1 MRVPRGTDYIYSYCV
16 KINNVPLNLTGAS
29 ITFTVKNT
37 KDGDIY
43 FQRKNTVA
51 GGGDTQIEI
60 VSASDGLILIK
71 IDRANT
77 LNLTRRDCWCDLYV
91 AISTKDYVPLYEPF
105 IISKTALTGS
115 ETEIGIDIHPSKTLR
130 YLVTNN
136 STLTRKGGAGWT
148 TEPTVEFDGANI
160 KITSV
165 DSEFTSGLT
174 KVTLTNE
181 NISYDANG
189 SGSSTTGLIYIY
201 PLSGDYPFMFFI
213 NIYS

>member
-1 MRVPRGTDYIYSYCV
+1 MRVPRGTDYIHSYCV

-37 KDGDIY
+37 RDGDIY
-43 FQRKNTVA
+43 FQRKNTAA
-51 GGGDTQIEI
+51 GGGDTQIEV

-71 IDRANT
+71 LDRSNT
-77 LNLTRRDCWCDLYV
+77 LNLTRRDCWCDLYIS
-91 AISTKDYVPLYEPF
+91 ISTSDYVPMYEPF

-115 ETEIGIDIHPSKTLR
+115 ETEVGIDISPIKTLR
-130 YLVTNN
+130 YLVTDS
-136 STLTRKGGAGWT
+136 STLIRKGGSGWT
-148 TEPTVEFDGANI
+148 TEPTVAFNGGNIVVTSADDEFA
-160 KITSV
+160 
-165 DSEFTSGLT
+165 SGYT

-201 PLSGDYPFMFFI
+201 PLTDDYPFMFFI